1 MTTRTYCC
9 FKGRGEISLA
19 AYAAYLAKMAG
30 LQPVGNAPAL
40 SVTVSEKTEDVPD
53 YTSPAG
59 GTHCHFREI
68 EKVEIG
74 LTLLCHTP
82 DNLIRTLYGAGT
94 SEGVASAAVV
104 GEAHV
109 LHAGAVVPLDH
120 LVDDSIAVVVKSMD
134 DETTYAQGTHYIVT
148 PAGSI
153 KHVAGSAIPVPTV
166 TAGVGQSNIKVS
178 YTRKLQTKI
187 QLFSKPSEPVV
198 LHFDG
203 INVAADTPFATHFDL
218 FKVRL
223 SAAKGFALIGDNLG
237 KLELTGTVMRD
248 ETRLLGTLANPFSQY
263 GTLKL

>member
-19 AYAAYLAKMAG
+19 AYVAYLAKTVG

-40 SVTVSEKTEDVPD
+40 SVNISEKTEDVPD
-53 YTSPAG
+53 YTSPSG
-59 GTHCHFREI
+59 GTACHFREI

-94 SEGVASAAVV
+94 TEGVISAAVV
-104 GEAHV
+104 GESQV
-109 LHAGAVVPLDH
+109 LHIGAVRPLDN
-120 LVDDSIAVVVKSMD
+120 LLDDSIAVVVKSFD
-134 DETTYAQGTHYIVT
+134 NVTTYVLGTDYVVT

-153 KHVAGSAIPVPTV
+153 KHVAGGTIPAPTV
-166 TAGVGQSNIKVS
+166 TAGVGQPNIKVS
-178 YTRKLQTKI
+178 YTRKLQTHI
-187 QLFSKPSEPVV
+187 HLFSKPSEPVV

-218 FKVRL
+218 FKVRF
-223 SAAKGFALIGDNLG
+223 SAAKGFALIDDKLG

-248 ETRLLGTLANPFSQY
+248 ETKPLGTLANPFSQY

>member
-19 AYAAYLAKMAG
+19 AYVAYLAKTVG

-40 SVTVSEKTEDVPD
+40 SVNISEKTEDVPD

-59 GTHCHFREI
+59 GTACHFREI

-94 SEGVASAAVV
+94 TEGVTNAAVA
-104 GEAHV
+104 GESQV
-109 LHAGAVVPLDH
+109 LHIGAVQPLDN
-120 LVDDSIAVVVKSMD
+120 LLDDSVAVVVKSVD
-134 DETTYAQGTHYIVT
+134 NATTYVPGRDYVVT

-153 KHVAGSAIPVPTV
+153 KHVAGSTIPAPTV
-166 TAGVGQSNIKVS
+166 TAGIGQPNIKVS

-187 QLFSKPSEPVV
+187 ELFSKPGEPVV

-223 SAAKGFALIGDNLG
+223 SAAKGFALIDDKLG

-248 ETRLLGTLANPFSQY
+248 ETKPLGTLANPFSQY